1 MYAGCNGLIR
11 ALVGEA
17 WFVPLYFPFLCPFT
31 VLCPSAVQCACA
43 VYAVNFLDKWSN
55 FMIDSVFTKVLALAK

>member
-17 WFVPLYFPFLCPFT
+17 WFVRLYFPFLCPFT
-31 VLCPSAVQCACA
+31 VLCPSAVRLCGLCGE
-43 VYAVNFLDKWSN
+43 LSG
-55 FMIDSVFTKVLALAK
+55 